1 MTKNTLI
8 KPGMRIAVIG
18 LGLSGRAAV
27 RYLLACGAEVIVSDN
42 RREPEFVAGEGGFLR
57 ETGVAWEAG
66 GHRSAFF
73 AGVDMVFV
81 SPGVPLHLPLLQELR
96 GRGVAIVGELAVAA
110 PVLSDPVIA
119 ITGTNGKTTV
129 TTLIGQLLQ
138 GAGKN
143 AFVGGN
149 IGTPLF
155 HHLLDETGADAVVL
169 EVSSFQL
176 DTAGSFR
183 PDIALLLNITPDHI
197 DRHGSL
203 AGYSRAKLKIFA
215 NQGAAD
221 TAIVNGDDPLCRQ
234 ALAAIA
240 GRVLLFGHT
249 ADCQARIKG
258 DRILLAWPE
267 VESYDLAGSRLA
279 NAIGLMNAAAAILA
293 ARAAGCSR
301 DDILA
306 GLLAFQPLRHRVEEV
321 AQIDGITYYDD
332 SKATNTG
339 AVLAALAQVAG
350 KVVLIAGGRDKG
362 EDYALLQ
369 EGVRNKARRVILI
382 GEAADQIAAA
392 LVGTAPLD
400 RAATME
406 EAVGKAQAAARPGD
420 AVLLS
425 PACASFDMFTSYAH
439 RGDVF
444 AAAVRGLKGAAAP
457 VGSGGEV

>member
-1 MTKNTLI
+1 MRSNTLI

-27 RYLLACGAEVIVSDN
+27 RYLLACGAEAVVSDN
-42 RREPEFVAGEGGFLR
+42 RCEADFIDKEGDFLQ

-73 AGVDMVFV
+73 SGVDMVFA
-81 SPGVPLHLPLLQELR
+81 SPGVPLDLPLLEELR
-96 GRGVAIVGELAVAA
+96 GRGVEIVGELAVAA
-110 PVLSDPVIA
+110 PVLSDPVLA

-129 TTLIGQLLQ
+129 TTLVGQLLQ
-138 GAGKN
+138 GAGKKV
-143 AFVGGN
+143 FVGGN

-155 HHLLDETGADAVVL
+155 QHLLDGTRTDAVVL

-176 DTAGSFR
+176 DTAGGFR

-215 NQGAAD
+215 NQKPSD

-249 ADCQARIKG
+249 ADCQARIAG
-258 DRILLAWPE
+258 DRIMLAWPE
-267 VESYDLAGSRLA
+267 EESYDLAGSRLA

-321 AQIDGITYYDD
+321 AQIDDITYYDD

-339 AVLAALAQVAG
+339 AVLAALAQVKG
-350 KVVLIAGGRDKG
+350 KVVLIAGGKDKG

-369 EGVRNKARRVILI
+369 DGVRDKARHVILI

-392 LVGTAPLD
+392 LAGIVPLD

-406 EAVGKAQAAARPGD
+406 EAVRKAQAAARPGD
-420 AVLLS
+420 TVLLS

-444 AAAVRGLKGAAAP
+444 AAAVRGLKVAAA
-457 VGSGGEV
+457 GGGV